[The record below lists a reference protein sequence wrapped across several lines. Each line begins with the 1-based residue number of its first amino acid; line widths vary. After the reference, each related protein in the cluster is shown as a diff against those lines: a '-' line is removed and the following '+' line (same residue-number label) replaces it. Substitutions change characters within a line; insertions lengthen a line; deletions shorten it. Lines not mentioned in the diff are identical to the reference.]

1 MTFKKS
7 LDPYTLE
14 SLIEGLDERGML
26 VLQVLL
32 GQQAM
37 SLLSKDKIKE
47 VTKASVDS
55 NLILPDSY
63 TGLVK

>member
-1 MTFKKS
+1 MSFKKS

-55 NLILPDSY
+55 NLILPSGFKLDA
-63 TGLVK
+63 

>member
-1 MTFKKS
+1 MTIKPVNN
-7 LDPYTLE
+7 PYTLE
-14 SLIEGLDERGML
+14 SLIEGLDERGIL

-47 VTKASVDS
+47 VTKVSTDS
-55 NLILPDSY
+55 SLILPDVYS
-63 TGLVK
+63 LH